1 MLGRLE
7 GGLLLP
13 FFILHMRIKW
23 KELQKPVV
31 CHGGPPSLS
40 RTTYLVHAKCRGAL
54 KEMRFYPP
62 PPFFI
67 LYIWE
72 LNERSCRTLQCVMV
86 DHHLSLL
93 LYTLFMQIAGEPWRR
108 FASPPFFILYI
119 KVSERSFINLQC
131 VMVDHHLS
139 LLLYTLFMQNAWA
152 PWRRFASPPF
162 FILYIKVSERSLITL

>member
-1 MLGRLE
+1 MKGASEACSVSWWSTISLSYYIPCSCKMQGSLE
-7 GGLLLP
+7 GDAFL
-13 FFILHMRIKW
+13 
-23 KELQKPVV
+23 
-31 CHGGPPSLS
+31 PPS
-40 RTTYLVHAKCRGAL
+40 
-54 KEMRFYPP
+54 

-72 LNERSCRTLQCVMV
+72 LNERSFRTLQCVMA
-86 DHHLSLL
+86 DHHFSLL
-93 LYTLFMQIAGEPWRR
+93 LHTLFMQNAGEPRRR